1 MLGVRLEFQRRMYG
15 LWLAGN
21 VSLIRAQG
29 MGPRGVWLPGEGPE
43 RKEPLR
49 SGGVTILLTF

>member
-29 MGPRGVWLPGEGPE
+29 MGPRGVWLQGEGPE
-43 RKEPLR
+43 YKKPLR
-49 SGGVTILLTF
+49 SGGVTILFTF